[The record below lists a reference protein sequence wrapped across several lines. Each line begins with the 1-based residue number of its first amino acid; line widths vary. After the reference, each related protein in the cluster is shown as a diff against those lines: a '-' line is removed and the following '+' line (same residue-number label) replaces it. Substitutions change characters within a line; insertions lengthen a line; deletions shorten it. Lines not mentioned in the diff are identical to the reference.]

1 MDNKKVVL
9 VTGGTSGIGFGTIE
23 YLLEQKNY
31 EIISLSRGDKN
42 LSLAK
47 VCFCSSSQDFVTH
60 FLHVTPHDG
69 TLVFHYVVG
78 DMYLH
83 YGLSPI
89 N

>member
-31 EIISLSRGDKN
+31 EIISLSRGNKN

-47 VCFCSSSQDFVTH
+47 EKLGHNCDKVT
-60 FLHVTPHDG
+60 FLQ
-69 TLVFHYVVG
+69 G
-78 DMYLH
+78 DISKEEDCKKIYED
-83 YGLSPI
+83 I
-89 N
+89 NKK